1 MTVTVDDF
9 RNAFPEFAA
18 VPDSAVTG
26 ALETAQLLWS
36 ERRLGKFW
44 SRVVMLSVAHRLAVR
59 YNIAEG
65 LKTEG
70 MKGVDA
76 GITSSQSASTS
87 SLSITNANNAL
98 ITGNDPFLADL
109 GRTNYGLELL
119 SLLELI
125 MPHGYVVW

>member
-1 MTVTVDDF
+1 MTVTVDVF

-26 ALETAQLLWS
+26 SLDTAQMLWS
-36 ERRLGKFW
+36 QGKLGKFW
-44 SRVVMLSVAHRLAVR
+44 SRIVMLFVAHRLAVR
-59 YNIAEG
+59 YSIANS
-65 LKTEG
+65 LNTEG